1 MLRTFPSIE
10 DSGRAVWEAMDVNE
24 RGRLAWLVDD
34 PEHLPATAPVGP
46 RYLKVES
53 VRGWWAYLR
62 SSTVLHTHGTYS
74 LIKPAASKTVVNLW
88 HGMPIKHLGSGGQT
102 WEWQTDATIITAPVH
117 APNLAAVWNLDDSQV
132 WVTGLPRNDV
142 LVRASRRP
150 RPQQLVDL
158 ADDRRLVVWLP
169 TYRTSAVGRDQ
180 VDGTD
185 AGNDFQFAGIDPST
199 IDELAGEL
207 GVHVIVK
214 PHPMAPRPKVT
225 DLEHVSVWTEADVAD
240 AGLTLYEL
248 LGHADALVTDYS
260 SVWIDFLL
268 AERSIIFAVS
278 DLAEYRAN
286 RGYYFEPLEDYLPG
300 PIVTDL
306 DELKGALAEVAAGRA
321 VGVKSRSEAIQL
333 HHTHRDD
340 QSARR
345 VLDRVASAGG

>member
-1 MLRTFPSIE
+1 M
-10 DSGRAVWEAMDVNE
+10 
-24 RGRLAWLVDD
+24 
-34 PEHLPATAPVGP
+34 
-46 RYLKVES
+46 
-53 VRGWWAYLR
+53 
-62 SSTVLHTHGTYS
+62 
-74 LIKPAASKTVVNLW
+74 
-88 HGMPIKHLGSGGQT
+88 
-102 WEWQTDATIITAPVH
+102 H